1 MGRSQLHQPI
11 GKEEERNN
19 FRFNPF
25 LYLLT
30 LINPFFLMN
39 KVQANFFI
47 AEVKR
52 IEAITKQM
60 PSDFVDYPELI
71 SIQNNLRHLIQT
83 TTTKEETNV

>member
-1 MGRSQLHQPI
+1 
-11 GKEEERNN
+11 
-19 FRFNPF
+19 
-25 LYLLT
+25 
-30 LINPFFLMN
+30 MN